1 MILTVDRRH
10 CGPPESGNGGWT
22 AGSLAAF
29 VATTTDLPAV
39 RVRLH
44 SPPPLDRP
52 LVVSQQD
59 DTTVLLDGEHVVASA
74 WAALRPTSAGLGAV
88 PFDVATAAAER
99 YEGLHDHPFATCFS
113 CGPDR
118 DPADALCLRPGPL
131 EDGSGR
137 YAAAWTPR
145 ASEALDVW
153 AALDCPG
160 GWSAGIAGRP
170 MVLGEMTAV
179 IDRLPSAGSD
189 LVVMATATGG
199 SGRKHTSAT
208 ALVDAAGDTLAI
220 AAATWIAVDPQ
231 AVRPRP

>member
-1 MILTVDRRH
+1 MTLTVDHRH

-29 VATTTDLPAV
+29 VSTTPALPAV

-52 LVVSQQD
+52 LQVSRRD
-59 DTTVLLDGEHVVASA
+59 DATVLLDGDRIIASA
-74 WAALRPTSAGLGAV
+74 WAAPRPADAALGAV
-88 PFDVATAAAER
+88 TSATAQAAGER
-99 YEGLHDHPFATCFS
+99 YEGLRDHPFPTCFS

-118 DPADALCLRPGPL
+118 DPRDALRLRPGPL
-131 EDGSGR
+131 DDGTGR
-137 YAAAWTPR
+137 YAAAWVPR
-145 ASEALDVW
+145 TSDTADVW

-179 IDRLPSAGSD
+179 VDRLPEVGAP
-189 LVVMATATGG
+189 LVVMARLTGG

-208 ALVDAAGDTLAI
+208 TLVDEAGVVLAA
-220 AAATWIAVDPQ
+220 AAATWIAVDPES
-231 AVRPRP
+231 VRPRG